1 MTVRDAASI
10 IARQLLMSG
19 TVYFDLETKRSF
31 NDVGGAANLSK
42 MEVSVGCS
50 FCTESGEYRVY
61 PEDELEDLV
70 ELLRKAELVVGYNHL
85 HFDYGVLEG
94 YTVLDLASQTVNLDL
109 MVNLKEIVGRR
120 MGLGQVAAATL
131 GAGKTAV
138 GVDALKWWREHM
150 AEIGDAAGQDYGNR
164 YSEPL
169 MKIAEYCAYD
179 VKVTKCLHEF
189 GQEHGHVR
197 ADDGSGSLQEIA
209 VDW

>member
-1 MTVRDAASI
+1 
-10 IARQLLMSG
+10 MSG

-31 NDVGGAANLSK
+31 NDVGGSANLSK
-42 MEVSVGCS
+42 MGISVGCS

-61 PEDELEDLV
+61 PEDELKDLV
-70 ELLRKAELVVGYNHL
+70 ELLRRAELVVGYNHL

-94 YTVLDLASQTVNLDL
+94 YIPLDLESQTVNLDL

-120 MGLGQVAAATL
+120 IGLGQVAAATL

-138 GVDALKWWREHM
+138 GIDALKWWREHK
-150 AEIGDAAGQDYGNR
+150 AEVGGDPDQDYGKK
-164 YSEPL
+164 YSKPL

-179 VKVTKCLHEF
+179 VKVTKCLHEY
-189 GQEHGHVR
+189 GRKHGFVR
-197 ADDGSGSLQEIA
+197 VDDGTGSLQEVA